1 MFNRILVAN
10 RGEIAVRI
18 MRACRE
24 LSVPTVAVYSDPDAD
39 APFVRYAHESIPL
52 GGEKLSETYLNIRKV
67 VDAAVKAAADAIHP
81 GYGLLSEN
89 PAFPEACKEAGI
101 VFIGPPPAAMRAM
114 GGKAPARELVR
125 SLGVPVTPGSEGIV
139 PRLED
144 GLPIAERIGYPV
156 LVKATAGGGGIGMKI
171 ARDPEEL
178 KAAFDATR
186 RMAVASFGDGR
197 LLLEKYLDD
206 PRHVEI
212 QVAADEHGRT
222 VHLFERECSVQ
233 RRFQKL
239 IEETPSMALTEELR
253 EEMGRAAVRIAE
265 AAGYRNLGTVE
276 FMVSRGLFYF
286 LEMNT
291 RLQVEHPVTEVTTGL
306 DLVHTQIR
314 IAAGEEHFPEQ
325 ASITRRG
332 HGIECRI
339 NAEDPAKNFM
349 PNPGTIT
356 RWDEPGGPHVR
367 LDSGVAAGSVV
378 SFHYDPLLAK
388 LIVWGGDRPL
398 AIRRM
403 QRALAEF
410 KVDGV
415 KTTIPF
421 HRAALARTSMRSSRS
436 SASPGSPD
444 RTRAPSRSSRDS
456 RAYIGGSAALRS

>member
-186 RMAVASFGDGR
+186 WMAIASFGDGR
-197 LLLEKYLDD
+197 LLL
-206 PRHVEI
+206 RSTSTI
-212 QVAADEHGRT
+212 R
-222 VHLFERECSVQ
+222 
-233 RRFQKL
+233 
-239 IEETPSMALTEELR
+239 
-253 EEMGRAAVRIAE
+253 
-265 AAGYRNLGTVE
+265 GT
-276 FMVSRGLFYF
+276 S
-286 LEMNT
+286 
-291 RLQVEHPVTEVTTGL
+291 
-306 DLVHTQIR
+306 
-314 IAAGEEHFPEQ
+314 
-325 ASITRRG
+325 
-332 HGIECRI
+332 
-339 NAEDPAKNFM
+339 K
-349 PNPGTIT
+349 
-356 RWDEPGGPHVR
+356 
-367 LDSGVAAGSVV
+367 
-378 SFHYDPLLAK
+378 
-388 LIVWGGDRPL
+388 
-398 AIRRM
+398 
-403 QRALAEF
+403 
-410 KVDGV
+410 
-415 KTTIPF
+415 
-421 HRAALARTSMRSSRS
+421 SRS
-436 SASPGSPD
+436 PRTNTAGPSICSSANAACSDGSK
-444 RTRAPSRSSRDS
+444 SS
-456 RAYIGGSAALRS
+456 

>member
-24 LSVPTVAVYSDPDAD
+24 LSIPTVAVYPD
-39 APFVRYAHESIPL
+39 
-52 GGEKLSETYLNIRKV
+52 
-67 VDAAVKAAADAIHP
+67 
-81 GYGLLSEN
+81 
-89 PAFPEACKEAGI
+89 
-101 VFIGPPPAAMRAM
+101 
-114 GGKAPARELVR
+114 
-125 SLGVPVTPGSEGIV
+125 
-139 PRLED
+139 
-144 GLPIAERIGYPV
+144 

-186 RMAVASFGDGR
+186 RMACASFGDGL
-197 LLLEKYLDD
+197 LLLEKYLVD
-206 PRHVEI
+206 PRHLEI
-212 QVAADEHGRT
+212 QVAADGHGRT

-265 AAGYRNLGTVE
+265 AAGYRTLGTVE
-276 FMVSRGLFYF
+276 FMVSRGHFYF

-291 RLQVEHPVTEVTTGL
+291 RLQVEHPITEVTTGL
-306 DLVHTQIR
+306 DLVQLQIR
-314 IAAGEEHFPEQ
+314 IAAGEEHLPEQ

-339 NAEDPAKNFM
+339 NAEDPAKNFIA
-349 PNPGTIT
+349 NPGTIT
-356 RWDEPGGPHVR
+356 RWDEPTGPHMR
-367 LDSGVAAGSVV
+367 LDSGGAPRSVE

-388 LIVWGGDRPL
+388 LIVWAGDRPL

-410 KVDGV
+410 KVERV
-415 KTTIPF
+415 KTTTPS
-421 HRAALARTSMRSSRS
+421 HRAALAHPAFVSGNYNTEIA
-436 SASPGSPD
+436 ASVKL
-444 RTRAPSRSSRDS
+444 A
-456 RAYIGGSAALRS
+456 

>member
-24 LSVPTVAVYSDPDAD
+24 LSIPTVAVYSDPDAD

-52 GGEKLSETYLNIRKV
+52 GGSKLSDTYLNIRKV

-156 LVKATAGGGGIGMKI
+156 LVKATAGGGGIGM
-171 ARDPEEL
+171 
-178 KAAFDATR
+178 
-186 RMAVASFGDGR
+186 
-197 LLLEKYLDD
+197 
-206 PRHVEI
+206 
-212 QVAADEHGRT
+212 
-222 VHLFERECSVQ
+222 
-233 RRFQKL
+233 
-239 IEETPSMALTEELR
+239 
-253 EEMGRAAVRIAE
+253 
-265 AAGYRNLGTVE
+265 
-276 FMVSRGLFYF
+276 
-286 LEMNT
+286 EMNT

-314 IAAGEEHFPEQ
+314 IAAGEEHLPEQ

-378 SFHYDPLLAK
+378 SFHYDPLLPK
-388 LIVWGGDRPL
+388 LIVWAGDRPL

-410 KVDGV
+410 KVEGV

-421 HRAALARTSMRSSRS
+421 HRAALAHPAFVSGNSNTEIAASVK
-436 SASPGSPD
+436 SA
-444 RTRAPSRSSRDS
+444 
-456 RAYIGGSAALRS
+456 

>member
-1 MFNRILVAN
+1 
-10 RGEIAVRI
+10 
-18 MRACRE
+18 
-24 LSVPTVAVYSDPDAD
+24 
-39 APFVRYAHESIPL
+39 
-52 GGEKLSETYLNIRKV
+52 
-67 VDAAVKAAADAIHP
+67 
-81 GYGLLSEN
+81 
-89 PAFPEACKEAGI
+89 
-101 VFIGPPPAAMRAM
+101 
-114 GGKAPARELVR
+114 
-125 SLGVPVTPGSEGIV
+125 
-139 PRLED
+139 
-144 GLPIAERIGYPV
+144 
-156 LVKATAGGGGIGMKI
+156 
-171 ARDPEEL
+171 
-178 KAAFDATR
+178 
-186 RMAVASFGDGR
+186 
-197 LLLEKYLDD
+197 
-206 PRHVEI
+206 
-212 QVAADEHGRT
+212 
-222 VHLFERECSVQ
+222 LFERECSVQ

-276 FMVSRGLFYF
+276 FMVSRGHFYF

-291 RLQVEHPVTEVTTGL
+291 RLQVEHPITEVTTGL
-306 DLVHTQIR
+306 DLVQMQIR
-314 IAAGEEHFPEQ
+314 IAAGQEHLPEQ

-367 LDSGVAAGSVV
+367 LDSGVAPGSVV

-410 KVDGV
+410 KVEGL

-421 HRAALARTSMRSSRS
+421 HRAALAHPAFVSGNYNTEIA
-436 SASPGSPD
+436 ASVKL
-444 RTRAPSRSSRDS
+444 A
-456 RAYIGGSAALRS
+456 

>member
-139 PRLED
+139 PRVED

-276 FMVSRGLFYF
+276 FMVSRGHFYF

-291 RLQVEHPVTEVTTGL
+291 RLQVEHPITEVTTGL
-306 DLVHTQIR
+306 DLVQMQIR
-314 IAAGEEHFPEQ
+314 IAAGEEHLPEQ

-367 LDSGVAAGSVV
+367 LDSGVAPGSVV

-388 LIVWGGDRPL
+388 LIVWAGDRPL

-410 KVDGV
+410 KVEGL

-421 HRAALARTSMRSSRS
+421 HRAALGHPAFVSGNYNTEIA
-436 SASPGSPD
+436 ASVKL
-444 RTRAPSRSSRDS
+444 A
-456 RAYIGGSAALRS
+456 

>member
-1 MFNRILVAN
+1 
-10 RGEIAVRI
+10 
-18 MRACRE
+18 
-24 LSVPTVAVYSDPDAD
+24 
-39 APFVRYAHESIPL
+39 
-52 GGEKLSETYLNIRKV
+52 
-67 VDAAVKAAADAIHP
+67 
-81 GYGLLSEN
+81 
-89 PAFPEACKEAGI
+89 
-101 VFIGPPPAAMRAM
+101 
-114 GGKAPARELVR
+114 
-125 SLGVPVTPGSEGIV
+125 
-139 PRLED
+139 
-144 GLPIAERIGYPV
+144 
-156 LVKATAGGGGIGMKI
+156 
-171 ARDPEEL
+171 
-178 KAAFDATR
+178 
-186 RMAVASFGDGR
+186 
-197 LLLEKYLDD
+197 
-206 PRHVEI
+206 
-212 QVAADEHGRT
+212 
-222 VHLFERECSVQ
+222 LFERECSVQ

-291 RLQVEHPVTEVTTGL
+291 RLQVEHPVTEVTTGI

-314 IAAGEEHFPEQ
+314 IAAGEEHLPEQ

-410 KVDGV
+410 KVEGV

-421 HRAALARTSMRSSRS
+421 HRAALAHPAFVSGNYNTEIA
-436 SASPGSPD
+436 ASVKL
-444 RTRAPSRSSRDS
+444 A
-456 RAYIGGSAALRS
+456 

>member
-139 PRLED
+139 PRVED

-233 RRFQKL
+233 RRFQKI
-239 IEETPSMALTEELR
+239 IE
-253 EEMGRAAVRIAE
+253 
-265 AAGYRNLGTVE
+265 
-276 FMVSRGLFYF
+276 
-286 LEMNT
+286 
-291 RLQVEHPVTEVTTGL
+291 
-306 DLVHTQIR
+306 
-314 IAAGEEHFPEQ
+314 
-325 ASITRRG
+325 
-332 HGIECRI
+332 
-339 NAEDPAKNFM
+339 EDPAKNFM

-367 LDSGVAAGSVV
+367 LDSGVAPGSVV

-388 LIVWGGDRPL
+388 LIVWAGDRPL

-410 KVDGV
+410 KVEGL

-421 HRAALARTSMRSSRS
+421 HRAALAHPAFVSGNYNTEIA
-436 SASPGSPD
+436 ASVKL
-444 RTRAPSRSSRDS
+444 A
-456 RAYIGGSAALRS
+456 

>member
-139 PRLED
+139 PRVED

-186 RMAVASFGDGR
+186 RMAVASFGDGHPPRRVEGRFEFLGIPRDLHADAASSGRR
-197 LLLEKYLDD
+197 LHEDRIADPLRDWQAILDPRDD
-206 PRHVEI
+206 PLAAWRHRDAEGS
-212 QVAADEHGRT
+212 DEFACGS
-222 VHLFERECSVQ
+222 F
-233 RRFQKL
+233 
-239 IEETPSMALTEELR
+239 PS
-253 EEMGRAAVRIAE
+253 
-265 AAGYRNLGTVE
+265 
-276 FMVSRGLFYF
+276 
-286 LEMNT
+286 
-291 RLQVEHPVTEVTTGL
+291 
-306 DLVHTQIR
+306 
-314 IAAGEEHFPEQ
+314 
-325 ASITRRG
+325 
-332 HGIECRI
+332 
-339 NAEDPAKNFM
+339 
-349 PNPGTIT
+349 
-356 RWDEPGGPHVR
+356 
-367 LDSGVAAGSVV
+367 
-378 SFHYDPLLAK
+378 
-388 LIVWGGDRPL
+388 
-398 AIRRM
+398 
-403 QRALAEF
+403 
-410 KVDGV
+410 
-415 KTTIPF
+415 
-421 HRAALARTSMRSSRS
+421 HRAHR
-436 SASPGSPD
+436 G
-444 RTRAPSRSSRDS
+444 
-456 RAYIGGSAALRS
+456 

>member
-139 PRLED
+139 PRVED

-178 KAAFDATR
+178 KATFDAMR
-186 RMAVASFGDGR
+186 RMAVAADG
-197 LLLEKYLDD
+197 
-206 PRHVEI
+206 
-212 QVAADEHGRT
+212 HGRT

-276 FMVSRGLFYF
+276 FMVSRGHFYF

-291 RLQVEHPVTEVTTGL
+291 RLQVEHPITEVTTGL
-306 DLVHTQIR
+306 DLVQLQIR
-314 IAAGEEHFPEQ
+314 IAAGEEHLPEQ

-367 LDSGVAAGSVV
+367 LDSGVAPRSVV

-388 LIVWGGDRPL
+388 LIVWAGDRPL

-410 KVDGV
+410 KVEGL

-421 HRAALARTSMRSSRS
+421 HRAALAHPAFVSGNYNTEIA
-436 SASPGSPD
+436 ASVKL
-444 RTRAPSRSSRDS
+444 A
-456 RAYIGGSAALRS
+456 